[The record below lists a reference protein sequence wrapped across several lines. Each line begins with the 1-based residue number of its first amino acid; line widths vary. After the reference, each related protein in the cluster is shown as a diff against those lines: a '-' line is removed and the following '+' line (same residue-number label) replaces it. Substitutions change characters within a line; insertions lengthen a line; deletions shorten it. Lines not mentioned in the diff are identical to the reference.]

1 MSDAVLTGI
10 DTYVFQ
16 NEEPQVKAKQP
27 AKKDRNAA
35 ILKKVFLALFILI
48 FLQAVLYMVVIPCL
62 VPAKVYY
69 HGNSKA
75 TTAEITAV
83 LRSMN
88 SKTWMQFKRS
98 RAKALILQIPG
109 IEDCEVRKH
118 FPDKVDITVTE
129 RTPVAKLI
137 VETETGSVPIQI
149 DKKGVLFPIK
159 ESEAFTDSRIPL
171 ISGITVNKVQ
181 NDMRIPEKYRA
192 LIEDIYNIQKL
203 PQNYFAAVS
212 EIQVVQKEYGNYEL
226 VLYPINSHIR
236 VLTDR
241 LLTEKALQYMMVTLD
256 IINSFEPDVAE
267 VDLRYGSVTYRKAS
281 E

>member
-1 MSDAVLTGI
+1 MSDAVLASLDG
-10 DTYVFQ
+10 YVFQ
-16 NEEPQVKAKQP
+16 EEESQVIEKHP
-27 AKKDRNAA
+27 VKKDRKTAV
-35 ILKKVFLALFILI
+35 LKKVCLALFILI
-48 FLQAVLYMVVIPCL
+48 FLQAILYMVVIPCL
-62 VPAKVYY
+62 VPAKIYY
-69 HGNSKA
+69 HGNSKSS
-75 TTAEITAV
+75 TAEITSA
-83 LRSMN
+83 LKSLN
-88 SKTWMQFKRS
+88 FKTWMQFKKG
-98 RAKALILQIPG
+98 RAKAVILQIPG
-109 IEDCEVRKH
+109 VEDVDVKKH
-118 FPDKVDITVTE
+118 FPDKVDLYITE

-137 VETETGSVPIQI
+137 VDTETGSVPIQI

-181 NDMRIPEKYRA
+181 NDMRIPEKYRS
-192 LIEDIYNIQKL
+192 LIEDIYAIQKL

-226 VLYPINSHIR
+226 VLYPINSRIR

-241 LLTEKALQYMMVTLD
+241 LLTEKALQYMMVALD
-256 IINSFEPDVAE
+256 VVNSFEPDVAE